1 MSAIIFVLDV
11 EEFAP
16 LVRCARAMP
25 HVSVSGPHDG
35 YLRIASA
42 LPLEF
47 NRKQLGF
54 KPAVWYGAL
63 TGGLVGR
70 ITEFSRDTLRIEG
83 NLHEN

>member
-1 MSAIIFVLDV
+1 MSVAIFVLDV
-11 EEFAP
+11 EEFRP
-16 LVRCARAMP
+16 LVTCARAMP
-25 HVSVSGPHDG
+25 GVTVTGPDKG
-35 YLRIASA
+35 YLRIGSPTA
-42 LPLEF
+42 LEF

-83 NLHEN
+83 N